1 MVLGLRSDVVHISL
15 TVVFYSMLFHDS
27 ENAIHVARTGARA
40 GDESGMT
47 HTRKRFI
54 QQEHHHNMARLKL
67 QLLVALKDSGF
78 VDFKLADT

>member
-1 MVLGLRSDVVHISL
+1 MLRDRLGKRYAH
-15 TVVFYSMLFHDS
+15 
-27 ENAIHVARTGARA
+27 
-40 GDESGMT
+40 GMYEGVGRGGRVRDDT

-54 QQEHHHNMARLKL
+54 QQEHHHKMARLKL